1 MPDLQVPGARLSART
16 VEVFMIPIRKAIL
29 WPCLTA
35 ILLAVAALATPAS
48 AQDANIRS
56 VTFYTVKPDRIADF
70 QAEIKEYDAILAKA
84 GSDRYSTIWV
94 ALTGP
99 YEYARV
105 QMYTKWAD
113 LDNTTDKDPKLKD
126 QEADLTRIALS
137 IIGCTSSWHRE
148 IQVVNPDLSLPD
160 SDSEPK
166 MIRVLVTQVRPE
178 KYRDYLEFQK
188 NVILPA
194 IKKSGAKDYNFADV
208 HFGDPGPTF
217 VSVTGFSNWADLDD
231 GIGAQKGV
239 TKDEYQAI
247 VDQAHSLIVSS
258 NFLIYRYEP
267 DLSYLPAA
275 APAPASK

>member
-1 MPDLQVPGARLSART
+1 MTL
-16 VEVFMIPIRKAIL
+16 IRKAIL
-29 WPCLTA
+29 WPCLA
-35 ILLAVAALATPAS
+35 AMLLAVAALATPAS

-70 QAEIKEYDAILAKA
+70 QAEIKEYNAILAKA
-84 GSDRYSTIWV
+84 GSDRYSTVWV
-94 ALTGP
+94 GITGP
-99 YEYARV
+99 HEYARV
-105 QMYTKWAD
+105 QLYTKWAD
-113 LDNTTDKDPKLKD
+113 LDAAIDKDPKLKD
-126 QEADLTRIALS
+126 QAADLDLLATH
-137 IIGCTSSWHRE
+137 IIECTSSWRRE

-160 SDSEPK
+160 SGNEPK

-178 KYRDYLEFQK
+178 KFRDYLEFQK

-217 VSVTGFSNWADLDD
+217 VSVVGFNNWADLDD
-231 GIGAQKGV
+231 GVGAEKGV

-258 NFLIYRYEP
+258 NFLIYRYES

-275 APAPASK
+275 TPAPAAK